1 MAQAAFTKEAWK
13 NASKY
18 DYKNFQDERL
28 KRRFVFLSMK
38 NFLNDPKDSEKFIRI
53 TTNMKNLY
61 GTAKICP
68 PTKRNCS
75 LDTDGISLDP
85 GITKIISRPFKKFN
99 ITFDDLKFVWKS
111 WRDATGKLMRTDYQ
125 EYIKL
130 TNKAAK
136 DNQLNDGSDK
146 WLKPYI
152 IDKPDFR
159 EDMEVLWKEVE
170 PLYKKLHAY
179 VRHKLSKYW
188 GNGRVSLDNPI
199 PAHILGNMW
208 GQSWS
213 KILPLVAPF
222 PTQKKNFIQTAEEEM
237 VKQNYTV
244 EKLYEM
250 ANSFYTNLGLAD
262 MTMSFKT
269 TCGLENTEANKECFK
284 GTPLILRPDWDVICH
299 ASAWLMDDSKD
310 DYRIKMCTK
319 LNLRDFYVIQHE
331 MGHIQ
336 YYIQHKNQDEEFKE
350 GGNPGFHEAIGDVL
364 ALPVVTPKYLQGIGL
379 LNEYS
384 DSFEDDINFLM
395 TMALGKVAV
404 LPWTYLV
411 DQYRWSLFNGTIRPE
426 NMNYRWW
433 ELRERYQ
440 GLAPPMKRSEADFDA
455 GGKYHVP
462 ADVPYLRYFVSQI
475 LQFQF
480 YLQLCQDSGQYD
492 PNDTSSFLHK
502 CDFSKGE
509 KSKEAAKKLIKLL
522 KTGSSKPWPDILY
535 EFTCTKKIDV
545 FGLKTYFAPLE
556 KWLDQYLETHNLQIG
571 WNSTVRSF
579 FDTPPSSWA

>member
-1 MAQAAFTKEAWK
+1 MDQAAFTKEAWK
-13 NASKY
+13 TASKY
-18 DYKNFQDERL
+18 DYKNFQDKRL
-28 KRRFVFLSMK
+28 KRRFEFLSMK

-53 TTNMKNLY
+53 TTNMKNMY

-85 GITKIISRPFKKFN
+85 GITKIISKPFKKLN
-99 ITFDDLKFVWKS
+99 ITFEDLKFVWKS

-152 IDKPDFR
+152 MDQPDFR
-159 EDMEVLWKEVE
+159 ERMEVLWKEVE

-188 GNGRVSLDNPI
+188 VKEKLSLDNPI

-222 PTQKKNFIQTAEEEM
+222 PTQKKNFIQTAEEELM
-237 VKQNYTV
+237 KQNYTV
-244 EKLYEM
+244 EWLYEM
-250 ANSFYTNLGLAD
+250 ANCFYIHLGLAD
-262 MTMSFKT
+262 MTMSFNT
-269 TCGLENTEANKECFK
+269 TCGLENTTANKECFK
-284 GTPLILRPDWDVICH
+284 GTPLIKRPDWDVICH

-336 YYIQHKNQDEEFKE
+336 YYIQHKNQPEEFKE

-395 TMALGKVAV
+395 VMALDKVAL

-535 EFTCTKKIDV
+535 EFTCKKNIDAV
-545 FGLKTYFAPLE
+545 GLKTYFGPLE
-556 KWLDQYLETHNLQIG
+556 KWLDQYIKAHNLQLG

-579 FDTPPSSWA
+579 FDTPPSS